1 MLREA
6 VAKQTKL
13 GLEAKHAMEAVLFN
27 SCIPCMSSSRTRNY
41 SIQCFGEDWKM
52 YALNIL
58 LPVIFIELS
67 LIM

>member
-6 VAKQTKL
+6 VSKQTKL
-13 GLEAKHAMEAVLFN
+13 GLEAKQAMEAVLFKT
-27 SCIPCMSSSRTRNY
+27 CTPCMSSSRTRNH

-58 LPVIFIELS
+58 LPVIFIKLS